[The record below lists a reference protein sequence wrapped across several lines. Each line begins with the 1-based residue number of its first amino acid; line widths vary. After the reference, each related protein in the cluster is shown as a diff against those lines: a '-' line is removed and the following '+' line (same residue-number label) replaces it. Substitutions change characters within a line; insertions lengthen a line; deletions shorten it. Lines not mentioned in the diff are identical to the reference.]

1 MEKHVLNIPNN
12 VKEVYRPFTARE
24 LRKLK
29 LMRKRIR
36 FIKGDNYN
44 IDLYPIEK
52 VIKNGDGV
60 CVQLKWLDARYTNEE
75 LLALWAFEDGRPLGI
90 KVREEPI
97 RREYGEN
104 M

>member
-1 MEKHVLNIPNN
+1 MEKHLLNIPNN
-12 VKEVYRPFTARE
+12 VKEVYRPLTARE

-44 IDLYPIEK
+44 LYQIKK

-75 LLALWAFEDGRPLGI
+75 LLTLLAFEDGRPLGI

-97 RREYGEN
+97 WREYGET